1 MEKAE
6 VTLGFRGEFDD
17 VNAQPVV
24 NQITK
29 IVKNLNGNINGDGLK
44 TEVTPDTLYIHFSL
58 IGSNKVDV
66 AYKLEQMVRMKDKKK
81 QICFIQ
87 SLRIFIDIAFS
98 FIINLMKER
107 EIKLLKLF

>member
-24 NQITK
+24 NQVTK
-29 IVKNLNGNINGDGLK
+29 IIKNLNGNLNSDGLK
-44 TEVTPDTLYIHFSL
+44 TEVMPDALYIHFSL

-66 AYKLEQMVRMKDKKK
+66 AYKLEQMVRSKDRKNISPDEIVIFFSRLCNKDYRDS
-81 QICFIQ
+81 Q
-87 SLRIFIDIAFS
+87 RI
-98 FIINLMKER
+98 LPGPG
-107 EIKLLKLF
+107 